1 MSVYVHAFK
10 TAGGRHFDLTG
21 RHKSST
27 LLFQTNSKELQ
38 NTTMHCIH
46 QWQFY
51 SFCCQEKIRQW

>member
-46 QWQFY
+46 QWQF
-51 SFCCQEKIRQW
+51 